1 MYSQAAGTPVLDA
14 ENMPHPAAN
23 TGVSADLAVPRTKGG
38 RLVRP
43 PCTLHMFPVPIPA
56 QLFHGLG
63 LDQIFPEKPNGG
75 GIRYLACS
83 LQSDIT
89 VFFQ

>member
-1 MYSQAAGTPVLDA
+1 
-14 ENMPHPAAN
+14 
-23 TGVSADLAVPRTKGG
+23 
-38 RLVRP
+38 
-43 PCTLHMFPVPIPA
+43 MFPVPIPA

>member
-1 MYSQAAGTPVLDA
+1 
-14 ENMPHPAAN
+14 MPHPAAN

-38 RLVRP
+38 PIRP
-43 PCTLHMFPVPIPA
+43 PCTLRVFPVPIPA